1 MIPRSAALKRAG
13 STAQIS
19 VGRTSSRLKHQS
31 APGRPGLPSHERVD
45 AFRCPYTSNAAAEKQ
60 KRDKD
65 REFFI
70 SVLESS
76 ATKRDAKA
84 YLQTFGSSGGVTKP
98 NAASVL
104 QDSFTSVSKTPRFIQ
119 PSEKGGVVEVLPEVD
134 EAPHV
139 AIVKFRK
146 PQLWDDD
153 ILAGVTKTLTQLRTL
168 GLYSVIVVDCDL
180 DDAGSRSW
188 RKVTTHQVD
197 RIARAIGQHG
207 TPGAKVVDSS
217 LSVNAGSEA
226 PTSPFTSS
234 RLYVEF
240 EAALTSPLRSGYMV
254 IVPCA
259 AQSQELG
266 YVPAD
271 SNEVVLTLAKF
282 LSGLQIPRE
291 AVEQTPEDSTAIQPP
306 RKATVD
312 RIIVVDPIGGIPAR
326 DRPKGAHV
334 FINMEDE
341 YDTAKAGLDLVSDNV
356 LEATKQ
362 KHLENLKLAK
372 DCLAI
377 LPSTASAVI
386 TTPAEA
392 ANLNPSHP
400 DTTADLTDLVGA
412 VGTRRKQNPLIHNL
426 LTDRPIYSSSLPLGR
441 IKQQPQPQPTSSGN
455 DAHLTTTRGIP
466 PVMSTTTLA
475 KRGLPVT
482 IYPDPRHSGGGPW
495 QPPRPGSPRLRLT
508 DTCVDLPR
516 LIHLIDDS
524 FGRALDAEHYLA
536 RVSDSLAGIII
547 AGEYEGGAILTW
559 ERPAG
564 LDEETAYAQG
574 RMVPYLDKFAVLKR
588 SQGAGGV
595 ADVVFN
601 AMVRDCFPDGVCWRS
616 RRDNP
621 VNKWY
626 FERSRGSWKLLDSNW
641 AMFWT
646 TPGAALEGG
655 RIRDYESVCRNV
667 VPSWLD
673 KGKAAD

>member
-1 MIPRSAALKRAG
+1 MQLIPRSN
-13 STAQIS
+13 
-19 VGRTSSRLKHQS
+19 
-31 APGRPGLPSHERVD
+31 APLAHLDS
-45 AFRCPYTSNAAAEKQ
+45 Q
-60 KRDKD
+60 
-65 REFFI
+65 EFFI

-84 YLQTFGSSGGVTKP
+84 YLQTFGSSSSATTP
-98 NAASVL
+98 NATSLL

-119 PSEKGGVVEVLPEVD
+119 PSDKGVVETLPEVD

-180 DDAGSRSW
+180 DHSGSRSW
-188 RKVTTHQVD
+188 RKIMTHQVD

-207 TPGAKVVDSS
+207 MPGAKVVDSS
-217 LSVNAGSEA
+217 LSLSADPQVSS
-226 PTSPFTSS
+226 SPFASS
-234 RLYVEF
+234 SLYVGF
-240 EAALTSPLRSGYMV
+240 EPALTSPLRSGYMV

-266 YVPAD
+266 YLPVD

-282 LSGLQIPRE
+282 LSGLQLPRE
-291 AVEQTPEDSTAIQPP
+291 APEPAPEDSTVAQLP

-312 RIIVVDPIGGIPAR
+312 RIIVVDPIGGIPSQN
-326 DRPKGAHV
+326 RPNGAHV

-341 YDTAKAGLDLVSDNV
+341 YDTAKEGLDLVSENV
-356 LEATKQ
+356 LEETKQ
-362 KHLENLKLAK
+362 KHLQNLKLAK
-372 DCLAI
+372 DCLAL
-377 LPSTASAVI
+377 LPPTASAVI

-392 ANLNPSHP
+392 ANLGTTKD
-400 DTTADLTDLVGA
+400 DTSDLTGLVGN

-441 IKQQPQPQPTSSGN
+441 IKQNSQDP
-455 DAHLTTTRGIP
+455 AARIP
-466 PVMSTTTLA
+466 PVSTTTLA

-482 IYPDPRHSGGGPW
+482 IYPDPRQSPW
-495 QPPRPGSPRLRLT
+495 QPPRPGAPRLRLT

-524 FGRALDAEHYLA
+524 FNRRLDAAHYLD
-536 RVSDSLAGIII
+536 RVNDSLAGIIV

-559 ERPAG
+559 ERPFG
-564 LDEETAYAQG
+564 LDEEAAYAQG

-595 ADVVFN
+595 ADIVFN
-601 AMVRDCFPDGVCWRS
+601 AMVRDCFPEGVCWRS
-616 RRDNP
+616 RKDNP

-655 RIRDYESVCRNV
+655 RIRDYESVCRTV

>member
-1 MIPRSAALKRAG
+1 
-13 STAQIS
+13 
-19 VGRTSSRLKHQS
+19 
-31 APGRPGLPSHERVD
+31 
-45 AFRCPYTSNAAAEKQ
+45 
-60 KRDKD
+60 
-65 REFFI
+65 
-70 SVLESS
+70 VL
-76 ATKRDAKA
+76 
-84 YLQTFGSSGGVTKP
+84 
-98 NAASVL
+98 
-104 QDSFTSVSKTPRFIQ
+104 
-119 PSEKGGVVEVLPEVD
+119 EVLPEVD

-139 AIVKFRK
+139 AIVKFSK
-146 PQLWDDD
+146 PQLWEDD

-168 GLYSVIVVDCDL
+168 GLHSVIVVDCGL
-180 DDAGSRSW
+180 DHAGSPSW
-188 RKVTTHQVD
+188 RKAVNHEVD

-207 TPGAKVVDSS
+207 MPGAKVIDSS
-217 LSVNAGSEA
+217 LALSADPEA
-226 PTSPFTSS
+226 PVSPFTQS

-240 EAALTSPLRSGYMV
+240 EPALTSPLKSGYMV
-254 IVPCA
+254 VVPSA
-259 AQSQELG
+259 AHSEHLG
-266 YVPAD
+266 YVAAD

-282 LSGLQIPRE
+282 LSGLQMPRDAVDE
-291 AVEQTPEDSTAIQPP
+291 APGNEATIKLS
-306 RKATVD
+306 RKTTVD

-326 DRPKGAHV
+326 DRPNGAHV

-341 YDTAKAGLDLVSDNV
+341 YDTAKEGLDLVPSDIH
-356 LEATKQ
+356 EPTKR

-392 ANLNPSHP
+392 ANLATKTQ
-400 DTTADLTDLVGA
+400 DTADLTDLVGN

-426 LTDRPIYSSSLPLGR
+426 LTDRPIYSSSLPFGR
-441 IKQQPQPQPTSSGN
+441 IKQNPQDP
-455 DAHLTTTRGIP
+455 AARIP
-466 PVMSTTTLA
+466 PVSTTTLA

-482 IYPDPRHSGGGPW
+482 IYPDPRQAPW
-495 QPPRPGSPRLRLT
+495 QPPKPGAPRLRLT

-516 LIHLIDDS
+516 LVHLIDDS
-524 FGRALDAEHYLA
+524 FNRKLDAAHYLE
-536 RVSDSLAGIII
+536 RVNDSLAGIII

-559 ERPAG
+559 ERPLG
-564 LDEETAYAQG
+564 MDEETAYAQG

-595 ADVVFN
+595 ADIVFN

-616 RRDNP
+616 RQDNP

-626 FERSRGSWKLLDSNW
+626 FERSRGCWKLMDSNW

-646 TPGAALEGG
+646 TPEAALEGG
-655 RIRDYESVCRNV
+655 KIRDYESVCRNV

>member
-1 MIPRSAALKRAG
+1 MTRRN
-13 STAQIS
+13 
-19 VGRTSSRLKHQS
+19 
-31 APGRPGLPSHERVD
+31 APLAHPDV
-45 AFRCPYTSNAAAEKQ
+45 Q
-60 KRDKD
+60 
-65 REFFI
+65 EFFI

-84 YLQTFGSSGGVTKP
+84 YLQTFGSSNGATKS
-98 NAASVL
+98 NASSVL
-104 QDSFTSVSKTPRFIQ
+104 PHGFASASRTPRFIQ
-119 PSEKGGVVEVLPEVD
+119 PSAKGVTEVLPEGD
-134 EAPHV
+134 NAPHV

-180 DDAGSRSW
+180 DHAGSRSW
-188 RKVTTHQVD
+188 KKVVTHEVN

-207 TPGAKVVDSS
+207 MPGARVVDSS
-217 LSVNAGSEA
+217 LSVDASVEA
-226 PTSPFTSS
+226 PVSPFTSS
-234 RLYVEF
+234 HLYVGF
-240 EAALTSPLRSGYMV
+240 EPALTSPLQSGYMV

-259 AQSQELG
+259 AQSQELD

-271 SNEVVLTLAKF
+271 SNDVVLALAKF
-282 LSGLQIPRE
+282 LSSLQMPRGGTDRNPGDE
-291 AVEQTPEDSTAIQPP
+291 TTVQLP

-312 RIIVVDPIGGIPAR
+312 RIIVVDPVGGIPAR
-326 DRPKGAHV
+326 DRPNGAHV

-341 YDTAKAGLDLVSDNV
+341 YDTAKEGLDLVSGHIP
-356 LEATKQ
+356 EATKQ

-372 DCLAI
+372 DCLAV

-392 ANLNPSHP
+392 ANLRMKRE
-400 DTTADLTDLVGA
+400 DTADFTDLVGN
-412 VGTRRKQNPLIHNL
+412 VGTRRRQNPLIHNL

-441 IKQQPQPQPTSSGN
+441 IKQNAQDTASR
-455 DAHLTTTRGIP
+455 LP
-466 PVMSTTTLA
+466 PVSTTTLA

-482 IYPDPRHSGGGPW
+482 IYPDPRQSPW
-495 QPPRPGSPRLRLT
+495 QPPKPGSPRLRLT

-524 FGRALDAEHYLA
+524 FNRKLDAAHYLE
-536 RVSDSLAGIII
+536 RVNDSLAGIII

-559 ERPAG
+559 ERPFG

-595 ADVVFN
+595 ADIVFN

-616 RRDNP
+616 RKDNP

-626 FERSRGSWKLLDSNW
+626 FERSRGSWKLMDSNW

-646 TPGAALEGG
+646 TPGAAVEGG
-655 RIRDYESVCRNV
+655 RIRDYESVCRSV

-673 KGKAAD
+673 KAKAAD

>member
-1 MIPRSAALKRAG
+1 M
-13 STAQIS
+13 
-19 VGRTSSRLKHQS
+19 
-31 APGRPGLPSHERVD
+31 
-45 AFRCPYTSNAAAEKQ
+45 
-60 KRDKD
+60 
-65 REFFI
+65 
-70 SVLESS
+70 
-76 ATKRDAKA
+76 
-84 YLQTFGSSGGVTKP
+84 
-98 NAASVL
+98 
-104 QDSFTSVSKTPRFIQ
+104 
-119 PSEKGGVVEVLPEVD
+119 
-134 EAPHV
+134 
-139 AIVKFRK
+139 
-146 PQLWDDD
+146 
-153 ILAGVTKTLTQLRTL
+153 
-168 GLYSVIVVDCDL
+168 
-180 DDAGSRSW
+180 
-188 RKVTTHQVD
+188 
-197 RIARAIGQHG
+197 
-207 TPGAKVVDSS
+207 PGAKVVDSS
-217 LSVNAGSEA
+217 LSISAGPEV
-226 PTSPFTSS
+226 PVSPFTSS
-234 RLYVEF
+234 RLYVQF
-240 EAALTSPLRSGYMV
+240 EPALTSPLKSGYMV

-259 AQSQELG
+259 AQSEELG

-282 LSGLQIPRE
+282 LSGLQMPRE
-291 AVEQTPEDSTAIQPP
+291 AVEQSPGDETTIQLP

-326 DRPKGAHV
+326 DRPNGAHV

-341 YDTAKAGLDLVSDNV
+341 YDTAKEGLDLVSRDI
-356 LEATKQ
+356 LKTTKQ

-372 DCLAI
+372 DCLAV

-392 ANLNPSHP
+392 ANLTTKQEN
-400 DTTADLTDLVGA
+400 TADLPDLVGN

-441 IKQQPQPQPTSSGN
+441 IKQTSPN
-455 DAHLTTTRGIP
+455 LATRIP
-466 PVMSTTTLA
+466 HVSTTTLA

-482 IYPDPRHSGGGPW
+482 IYPDPRRTPW
-495 QPPRPGSPRLRLT
+495 QPPKPGAPRLRLT

-516 LIHLIDDS
+516 LIHLINDS
-524 FGRALDAEHYLA
+524 FNRKLDAAHYLE
-536 RVSDSLAGIII
+536 RVNDSLAGIII

-559 ERPAG
+559 ERPFG

-595 ADVVFN
+595 ADIVFN

-616 RRDNP
+616 RKDNP

-626 FERSRGSWKLLDSNW
+626 FERSRGSWKLMDSNW

-655 RIRDYESVCRNV
+655 KIRDYESVCRNV

>member
-1 MIPRSAALKRAG
+1 VI
-13 STAQIS
+13 
-19 VGRTSSRLKHQS
+19 
-31 APGRPGLPSHERVD
+31 
-45 AFRCPYTSNAAAEKQ
+45 
-60 KRDKD
+60 
-65 REFFI
+65 
-70 SVLESS
+70 
-76 ATKRDAKA
+76 
-84 YLQTFGSSGGVTKP
+84 
-98 NAASVL
+98 
-104 QDSFTSVSKTPRFIQ
+104 
-119 PSEKGGVVEVLPEVD
+119 EVLPEVD

-139 AIVKFRK
+139 AIVTFRK

-153 ILAGVTKTLTQLRTL
+153 ILTGVTKTLTQLRTL
-168 GLYSVIVVDCDL
+168 GLYSVVVVDCDL
-180 DDAGSRSW
+180 DQAGSRSW
-188 RKVTTHQVD
+188 RKVMTHQVD
-197 RIARAIGQHG
+197 RITRAIGQHG
-207 TPGAKVVDSS
+207 MPGAKVVDSS
-217 LSVNAGSEA
+217 LSVSDSPEV

-240 EAALTSPLRSGYMV
+240 EPALTSPLRSGYMV
-254 IVPCA
+254 IVPSV
-259 AQSQELG
+259 AQSQDLG

-291 AVEQTPEDSTAIQPP
+291 AVEPTLEDSSGVPLP

-312 RIIVVDPIGGIPAR
+312 RIIVIDPIGGIPAQN
-326 DRPKGAHV
+326 RPNGAHV

-341 YDTAKAGLDLVSDNV
+341 YDTAKEGLDRVSEHV
-356 LEATKQ
+356 LEPTKQ

-372 DCLAI
+372 DCLAV

-392 ANLNPSHP
+392 ANLTTAK
-400 DTTADLTDLVGA
+400 DDTADLTDLVGN

-441 IKQQPQPQPTSSGN
+441 IKQNSQDP
-455 DAHLTTTRGIP
+455 ATRIP
-466 PVMSTTTLA
+466 PVSTTTLA

-482 IYPDPRHSGGGPW
+482 IYPDPRQSPW
-495 QPPRPGSPRLRLT
+495 QPPKPGAPRLRLT

-524 FGRALDAEHYLA
+524 FNRKLDAAHYLD
-536 RVSDSLAGIII
+536 RVNDSLAGIII

-559 ERPAG
+559 ERPFG

-595 ADVVFN
+595 ADIVFN

-616 RRDNP
+616 RKDNP

-655 RIRDYESVCRNV
+655 RIRDYESVCRAV
-667 VPSWLD
+667 VPSWMD
-673 KGKAAD
+673 KGRAAD

>member
-1 MIPRSAALKRAG
+1 M
-13 STAQIS
+13 
-19 VGRTSSRLKHQS
+19 TSL
-31 APGRPGLPSHERVD
+31 GLTEL
-45 AFRCPYTSNAAAEKQ
+45 Q
-60 KRDKD
+60 
-65 REFFI
+65 EFFI

-84 YLQTFGSSGGVTKP
+84 YLKTFGAASGATKP
-98 NAASVL
+98 NAANVL
-104 QDSFTSVSKTPRFIQ
+104 RDSFTSVSKTPRFIQ
-119 PSEKGGVVEVLPEVD
+119 PSEKGALDKGVIQVLPEVD

-153 ILAGVTKTLTQLRTL
+153 VLAGVTKTLTQLRTL

-180 DDAGSRSW
+180 EQTGSRSW
-188 RKVTTHQVD
+188 RKVVTHEVD

-207 TPGAKVVDSS
+207 MPGAKVVDYA
-217 LSVNAGSEA
+217 LSVSAGPEVSI
-226 PTSPFTSS
+226 SPFTSS

-240 EAALTSPLRSGYMV
+240 EPALTSPLRSGYMI
-254 IVPCA
+254 IVPSA
-259 AQSQELG
+259 AQSQEQLD

-282 LSGLQIPRE
+282 LSGLQMPRE
-291 AVEQTPEDSTAIQPP
+291 GLDATSGEATSIQLA
-306 RKATVD
+306 RNATVD

-326 DRPKGAHV
+326 DRPNGAHV

-341 YDTAKAGLDLVSDNV
+341 YDTAKEGLNIISQSPENV

-372 DCLAI
+372 DCLAV
-377 LPSTASAVI
+377 LPSAASAVI

-392 ANLNPSHP
+392 ANLG
-400 DTTADLTDLVGA
+400 TTKEHAADITDLVGN

-426 LTDRPIYSSSLPLGR
+426 LTDRPIYSSSLPIGR
-441 IKQQPQPQPTSSGN
+441 IKKNLQDLETGLPQ
-455 DAHLTTTRGIP
+455 L
-466 PVMSTTTLA
+466 STTTLA

-482 IYPDPRHSGGGPW
+482 IYPDPRQSPW
-495 QPPRPGSPRLRLT
+495 QPPKPGSPRLRLT

-516 LIHLIDDS
+516 LVHLINDS
-524 FGRALDAEHYLA
+524 FDRKLDVEHYLD
-536 RVSDSLAGIII
+536 RVDDSLAGIII

-559 ERPAG
+559 ERPFG

-595 ADVVFN
+595 ADIVFN
-601 AMVRDCFPDGVCWRS
+601 AMVRDCFPEGVCWRS
-616 RRDNP
+616 RKNNP

-626 FERSRGSWKLLDSNW
+626 FERSRGTWKLQDSNW

-646 TPGAALEGG
+646 TPGAPLDDG
-655 RIRDYESVCRNV
+655 RIRDYESVCRAV

>member
-1 MIPRSAALKRAG
+1 M
-13 STAQIS
+13 
-19 VGRTSSRLKHQS
+19 
-31 APGRPGLPSHERVD
+31 
-45 AFRCPYTSNAAAEKQ
+45 
-60 KRDKD
+60 
-65 REFFI
+65 
-70 SVLESS
+70 ESS

-84 YLQTFGSSGGVTKP
+84 YLQTFGSSSGAAKP
-98 NAASVL
+98 SATSVL

-119 PSEKGGVVEVLPEVD
+119 PSDKGVIEAPPEVD

-139 AIVKFRK
+139 AIVKFRN

-168 GLYSVIVVDCDL
+168 GLYSLVVVDCDL
-180 DDAGSRSW
+180 DHAGSRSW
-188 RKVTTHQVD
+188 RKTVTHQVD
-197 RIARAIGQHG
+197 RIAKAIGQHG
-207 TPGAKVVDSS
+207 MPGAKVVDSS
-217 LSVNAGSEA
+217 LSVSASPEVA
-226 PTSPFTSS
+226 PASRFTSG

-240 EAALTSPLRSGYMV
+240 EPALTSPLRSGYMV
-254 IVPCA
+254 IVPCV
-259 AQSQELG
+259 AQAPDLG
-266 YVPAD
+266 YEPVD
-271 SNEVVLTLAKF
+271 SNEVVMTLAKF
-282 LSGLQIPRE
+282 LSGLQMPRDDT
-291 AVEQTPEDSTAIQPP
+291 VQPTREEP
-306 RKATVD
+306 TGVVQISRNAAVD
-312 RIIVVDPIGGIPAR
+312 RIIIVDPIGGIPSQ
-326 DRPKGAHV
+326 DRPNGAHV

-341 YDTAKAGLDLVSDNV
+341 YDTARHGLDLVSGTV
-356 LEATKQ
+356 PEETKQ
-362 KHLENLKLAK
+362 KHLANLTLAR

-377 LPSTASAVI
+377 LPPSASAVI

-392 ANLNPSHP
+392 ANLGS
-400 DTTADLTDLVGA
+400 TTKEEEEDATVDLVGN

-441 IKQQPQPQPTSSGN
+441 IKKQQAQAASASASAAAQVVVDPQAAAT
-455 DAHLTTTRGIP
+455 HIP
-466 PVMSTTTLA
+466 PPVMMSTTTLA

-482 IYPDPRHSGGGPW
+482 IYPDPRVSGPW
-495 QPPRPGSPRLRLT
+495 RPPRPGAPRLRLT

-524 FGRALDAEHYLA
+524 FGRRLDAAHYLA
-536 RVSDSLAGIII
+536 RVADSLAGIIV

-564 LDEETAYAQG
+564 LDEETAWTQG

-601 AMVRDCFPDGVCWRS
+601 AMVRDCFPEGVCWRS
-616 RRDNP
+616 RKDNP

-646 TPGAALEGG
+646 TPGAALEGD
-655 RIRDYESVCRNV
+655 RIRDYESVCRSV

>member
-1 MIPRSAALKRAG
+1 MPKNED
-13 STAQIS
+13 
-19 VGRTSSRLKHQS
+19 RLW
-31 APGRPGLPSHERVD
+31 
-45 AFRCPYTSNAAAEKQ
+45 PYTSNAAAEKQ

-84 YLQTFGSSGGVTKP
+84 YLKTFGSPSSSTKP
-98 NAASVL
+98 STSNIL

-119 PSEKGGVVEVLPEVD
+119 PSTKGVLEVLPEAD
-134 EAPHV
+134 ETPHV

-168 GLYSVIVVDCDL
+168 GLYSVVVVDCDL
-180 DDAGSRSW
+180 DERGTRSW
-188 RKVTTHQVD
+188 RKILNHQVD

-207 TPGAKVVDSS
+207 MPGAKVVDSS
-217 LSVNAGSEA
+217 LSLSASPEV
-226 PTSPFTSS
+226 PISPFTSS
-234 RLYVEF
+234 RLYVEY
-240 EAALTSPLRSGYMV
+240 EPALTSPLRSGYMV

-259 AQSQELG
+259 AQSQGLG

-271 SNEVVLTLAKF
+271 SNEVVITLAKF
-282 LSGLQIPRE
+282 LSGLQMPRE
-291 AVEQTPEDSTAIQPP
+291 AIEQTPGDETSIHLARQ
-306 RKATVD
+306 AAVD
-312 RIIVVDPIGGIPAR
+312 RIIVVDPVGGIPAR
-326 DRPKGAHV
+326 DRPNGAHV

-341 YDTAKAGLDLVSDNV
+341 YDAAKEGLDLVSGDI
-356 LEATKQ
+356 LETTKQ

-392 ANLNPSHP
+392 ANLATRKESAT
-400 DTTADLTDLVGA
+400 DIADLVGN

-441 IKQQPQPQPTSSGN
+441 IKQNSQDP
-455 DAHLTTTRGIP
+455 LTRIP
-466 PVMSTTTLA
+466 PVSTTTLA

-482 IYPDPRHSGGGPW
+482 IFPDPRQAPW
-495 QPPRPGSPRLRLT
+495 QPPKPGAPRLRLT

-524 FGRALDAEHYLA
+524 FNRKLDAAHYLD
-536 RVSDSLAGIII
+536 RVNDSLAGIII

-559 ERPAG
+559 ERPFG
-564 LDEETAYAQG
+564 LSEEEAYDQG

-595 ADVVFN
+595 ADIVFN
-601 AMVRDCFPDGVCWRS
+601 AMVRDCFPDGLCWRS
-616 RRDNP
+616 RKDNP

-626 FERSRGSWKLLDSNW
+626 FERSRGYWKLLNSNW

-646 TPGAALEGG
+646 TPGVEAA

-667 VPSWLD
+667 MPSWLD
-673 KGKAAD
+673 KVKAAD

>member
-1 MIPRSAALKRAG
+1 MRGFPLHWL
-13 STAQIS
+13 IS
-19 VGRTSSRLKHQS
+19 
-31 APGRPGLPSHERVD
+31 RV
-45 AFRCPYTSNAAAEKQ
+45 Q
-60 KRDKD
+60 
-65 REFFI
+65 EFFI

-84 YLQTFGSSGGVTKP
+84 YLKTFGSSSGATRP
-98 NAASVL
+98 NAASAL
-104 QDSFTSVSKTPRFIQ
+104 RDSFTSVSKTPRFIQ
-119 PSEKGGVVEVLPEVD
+119 PSTKLEVLPEVD

-139 AIVKFRK
+139 AIVKFRR

-180 DDAGSRSW
+180 DHTGSLNW
-188 RKVTTHQVD
+188 RKAITHEID

-207 TPGAKVVDSS
+207 MPGAKVVDSA
-217 LSVNAGSEA
+217 LSVGTGPEVSV
-226 PTSPFTSS
+226 SPFTNS
-234 RLYVEF
+234 RLYVDF
-240 EAALTSPLRSGYMV
+240 EPALTSPLKSGYMV

-266 YVPAD
+266 YVSAD
-271 SNEVVLTLAKF
+271 PNEVVLTLAKF
-282 LSGLQIPRE
+282 LSGLQMPRE
-291 AVEQTPEDSTAIQPP
+291 SVEDIPGEETSVQLP
-306 RKATVD
+306 RRATVD

-326 DRPKGAHV
+326 DRPNGAHV

-341 YDTAKAGLDLVSDNV
+341 YDTAKEGLDLVNGDAV
-356 LEATKQ
+356 EPTKQ
-362 KHLENLKLAK
+362 KHLDNLRLAR
-372 DCLAI
+372 DCLAV

-392 ANLNPSHP
+392 ANLSAKREES
-400 DTTADLTDLVGA
+400 ADLTDLVGN

-441 IKQQPQPQPTSSGN
+441 IKKNSKDSISR
-455 DAHLTTTRGIP
+455 LP
-466 PVMSTTTLA
+466 PVSTTTLA

-482 IYPDPRHSGGGPW
+482 IYPDPRQTPW

-524 FGRALDAEHYLA
+524 FNRKLDAAHYLD
-536 RVSDSLAGIII
+536 RVNDSLAGIII

-559 ERPAG
+559 ERPFG
-564 LDEETAYAQG
+564 LDEEAAYAQG

-595 ADVVFN
+595 ADIVFN

-616 RRDNP
+616 RKDNP

-626 FERSRGSWKLLDSNW
+626 FERSRGSWKLMDSNW

-646 TPGAALEGG
+646 TPEAPLEEG